1 MLSCTKIARVYFKHL
16 IGPYG
21 DKREDLFVIRLWILR
36 VRSVQIFW
44 REFFHIK
51 KKKRNEEKISSFK
64 IYSRILSHFLFHVS
78 SRLSWILGFKVLVFE
93 IINGSSDLY
102 FFLYVVCFPGV
113 LSVWS
118 LESVRS
124 MRRARDSSKGRD
136 NERLKIRKTF
146 LKNKV

>member
-51 KKKRNEEKISSFK
+51 KKKKKRGENFVVQDLLENIKSFFVSCLISIIVDIRIQSFS
-64 IYSRILSHFLFHVS
+64 I
-78 SRLSWILGFKVLVFE
+78 
-93 IINGSSDLY
+93 
-102 FFLYVVCFPGV
+102 
-113 LSVWS
+113 
-118 LESVRS
+118 
-124 MRRARDSSKGRD
+124 
-136 NERLKIRKTF
+136 
-146 LKNKV
+146 